1 MSLILVETA
10 DILSYAVSKV
20 TRMTI
25 TIAVVVEGR
34 SLAAW
39 AVEVSAAVEVAA
51 LVVAASAAE
60 WVAAAVPLLMP
71 RVTIA
76 VMQLTGMYKKDEQ
89 KGEERDHER

>member
-25 TIAVVVEGR
+25 TIAVVEGR

-60 WVAAAVPLLMP
+60 WVVAAVPVHGSKYL
-71 RVTIA
+71 I
-76 VMQLTGMYKKDEQ
+76 
-89 KGEERDHER
+89 

>member
-20 TRMTI
+20 TRMAI

-60 WVAAAVPLLMP
+60 WVVAAVPVHDSKYL
-71 RVTIA
+71 I
-76 VMQLTGMYKKDEQ
+76 
-89 KGEERDHER
+89 

>member
-60 WVAAAVPLLMP
+60 WVVAAVPVHGSKINVIRYLSFK
-71 RVTIA
+71 IN
-76 VMQLTGMYKKDEQ
+76 
-89 KGEERDHER
+89 